1 MTAPPPPPEDSL
13 PDWQKSLQAAT
24 GETINLEVSPDNVL
38 DIRKVMLTC
47 AARML
52 KYGGGDAIQG
62 RWVGECAQDPVSK
75 LAAVAFNKRIAIMAK
90 RNWEFGKQL
99 KAAGDSL
106 ERIARDYGYTEEQ
119 IQASFK
125 SITPDT
131 QT

>member
-1 MTAPPPPPEDSL
+1 MTAPPPPEDSL

-52 KYGGGDAIQG
+52 KYGGGNAGQTQ
-62 RWVGECAQDPVSK
+62 WVGECAGDPVSK
-75 LAAVAFNKRIAIMAK
+75 LAAVAFNKRIAIMAQ

-119 IQASFK
+119 IQASFT